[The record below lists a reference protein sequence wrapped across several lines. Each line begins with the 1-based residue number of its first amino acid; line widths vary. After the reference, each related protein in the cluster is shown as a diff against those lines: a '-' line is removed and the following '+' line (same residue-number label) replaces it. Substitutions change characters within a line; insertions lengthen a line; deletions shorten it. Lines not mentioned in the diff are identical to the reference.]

1 MIFLLDVDE
10 CSTLNGGCSQMCSN
24 IFGSFECSC
33 GTGYVLAADNANC
46 DGMYS

>member
-1 MIFLLDVDE
+1 MLLLDVDE

-24 IFGSFECSC
+24 TFGSFECSC
-33 GTGYVLAADNANC
+33 GTGYVLAVDNANC